1 MSYDLAGRQIFE
13 VNSIHR
19 SSTRVS
25 NVVDRVPGN
34 RYHTGVPAII
44 QEIFKRVSSVAGLGL
59 QDLANLANQISV
71 SN

>member
-1 MSYDLAGRQIFE
+1 M
-13 VNSIHR
+13 
-19 SSTRVS
+19 S